1 MLLLGNA
8 CLPDTLFE
16 TIVFQLTNNYEQ
28 KNPSAMQCIAM
39 SKEKYQTLY
48 APSIKP
54 STIGLNLTMMQG
66 LLAYAKIKDK
76 HQVLLDRHKKYVDS
90 TQDVGNIRH
99 ADAVAILIQM
109 KVTDSQPSTIADR
122 MQTIHHHQSY
132 FLGKRV
138 YNGRNDTSN
147 GASSS
152 KYQRKLS
159 SAEINDL
166 KAKTK
171 CRICRKKRHWGGDS
185 ECEFDVNGA
194 QKGSTRTPQ

>member
-1 MLLLGNA
+1 
-8 CLPDTLFE
+8 
-16 TIVFQLTNNYEQ
+16 
-28 KNPSAMQCIAM
+28 M
-39 SKEKYQTLY
+39 SKEKISDIVCSINKTLEDWNKSDDE
-48 APSIKP
+48 AKTSC
-54 STIGLNLTMMQG
+54 LC
-66 LLAYAKIKDK
+66 KIKDK

-90 TQDVGNIRH
+90 TEGVGNIRL

-109 KVTDSQPSTIADR
+109 KGTDLQPSATTADR
-122 MQTIHHHQSY
+122 MQAIHNHQSS

-171 CRICRKKRHWGGDS
+171 CRICRKKGHWGGVS
-185 ECEFDVNGA
+185 ECEIDVNGA
-194 QKGSTRTPQ
+194 QKSSARTPQRPSHVIDTPPPATPSAPEKNKALLFFSNGI